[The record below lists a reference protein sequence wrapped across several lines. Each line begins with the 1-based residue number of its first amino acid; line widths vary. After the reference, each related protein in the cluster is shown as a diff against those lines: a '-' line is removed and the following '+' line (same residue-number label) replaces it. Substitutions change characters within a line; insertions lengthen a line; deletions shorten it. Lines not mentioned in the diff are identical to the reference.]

1 MSEMEKLPSAGE
13 CVLVVVGFGVV
24 VSLVSALWFA
34 RSEFRV
40 KTPGSD

>member
-1 MSEMEKLPSAGE
+1 VLLGLGAAVSVLSAI
-13 CVLVVVGFGVV
+13 
-24 VSLVSALWFA
+24 WFA